1 MPLDDT
7 GRTLF
12 ERSRPGQRGTGALEW
27 DIPRPGLAALIPD
40 KFRRKALPRLPELSE
55 GEVVRHFVNLST
67 KNHHIDKGFYPLGSC
82 TMKYNP
88 KVHETLARL
97 PGFTTLHPM
106 QPAET
111 IQGALELMWRLER
124 MLAEIS
130 GMDAVSLQPAAGAH
144 GELTSLL
151 VVRAWHLSRGEDR
164 RKVLIPDS
172 AHGTNPASA
181 AIAGFECVTV
191 RSGPDGR
198 VDVDDLKSKLNPDV
212 AAFMITN
219 PNTVGLFET
228 RVEEICSACHSVG
241 AQVYMD
247 GANLNALVGIARPG
261 DLGFDLMH
269 FNLHKT
275 FTTPHGGGGPGCGP
289 IGVKSH
295 LAPFLPSPRVTHHDG
310 AYGLDRPSTS
320 IGPVHGAFGNFL
332 MMVRAYAYVLAMG
345 PEGMADIGHTAV
357 LNANYLYGKIKGSLQ
372 TKYAGPYMH
381 EFVLDGSPLKKND
394 LHTSDFA
401 KRLLDYGVY
410 APTIYFPLI
419 VPEAMMIEPTE
430 TESKATLDEF
440 AEIFLEVWRQSRE
453 EPDTV
458 RTAPHNL
465 HLRRVDDVKAAKD
478 LVLTH
483 PFGTPGSAG

>member
-1 MPLDDT
+1 MSWNDDA

-12 ERSRPGQRGTGALEW
+12 EKSRPGQRGTGALEW
-27 DIPRPGLAALIPD
+27 DVPRPGLDALIPTT
-40 KFRRKALPRLPELSE
+40 FRRRKPLRLPELAE

-88 KVHETLARL
+88 KVNESLARL
-97 PGFTTLHPM
+97 SGFATLHPL
-106 QPAET
+106 QPADT
-111 IQGALELMWRLER
+111 IQGALELMWRLEK
-124 MLAEIS
+124 MLAEVS
-130 GMDAVSLQPAAGAH
+130 GMQSVSLQPAAGAH
-144 GELTSLL
+144 GELTALL
-151 VVRAWHLSRGEDR
+151 VIRAYHLSRGEN
-164 RKVLIPDS
+164 RKRVLIPDS

-191 RSGPDGR
+191 KSGPDGR
-198 VDVDDLKSKLNPDV
+198 TDVDDLKSKLGPDV

-228 RVEEICSACHSVG
+228 RVEEICAACHAVG

-247 GANLNALVGIARPG
+247 GANLNALVGITRPG
-261 DLGFDLMH
+261 DLGFDVMH

-295 LAPFLPSPRVTHHDG
+295 LAPFLPSPRVANHDG
-310 AYGLDRPSTS
+310 VFTLEKPSTS

-332 MMVRAYAYVLAMG
+332 MMVRAYAYILAMG
-345 PEGMADIGHTAV
+345 PEGLAQVGHTAV
-357 LNANYLYGKIKGSLQ
+357 LNANYLYARLKEAMQ
-372 TKYAGPYMH
+372 TKFEGPYMH
-381 EFVLDGSPLKKND
+381 EFVLDGSSLKAD
-394 LHTSDFA
+394 GLHTSDFA
-401 KRLLDYGVY
+401 KRLMDFGVY

-430 TESKATLDEF
+430 TESRETLDRF
-440 AEIFLEVWRQSRE
+440 AEAFLQVRE
-453 EPDTV
+453 ECRTKPDFV
-458 RTAPHNL
+458 KAAPHNL
-465 HLRRVDDVKAAKD
+465 PLKRVDEVKAAKD
-478 LVLTH
+478 LVLVH
-483 PFGTPGSAG
+483 PFD

>member
-1 MPLDDT
+1 MLHDDT

-12 ERSRPGQRGTGALEW
+12 EKSRPGQRGTGEIEW
-27 DIPRPGLAALIPD
+27 DIPRKGLDSLVPAKL
-40 KFRRKALPRLPELSE
+40 RRKKAPRLPELSE
-55 GEVVRHFVNLST
+55 GEVVRHYTVLSN
-67 KNHHIDKGFYPLGSC
+67 KNHNIDKGFYPLGSC

-88 KVHETLARL
+88 KVNESLARL
-97 PGFTTLHPM
+97 SGFSTLHPL

-111 IQGALELMWRLER
+111 IQGALELMWRLEH

-130 GMDAVSLQPAAGAH
+130 GMDSVSLQPAAGAH
-144 GELTSLL
+144 GELTALL
-151 VVRAWHLSRGEDR
+151 VVRAYHLSRGEDR
-164 RKVLIPDS
+164 RKVLIPDA

-191 RSGPDGR
+191 KSAQDGR
-198 VDVDDLKSKLNPDV
+198 VDVEDLKSKLGPDV

-228 RVEEICSACHSVG
+228 RVEEICAACHAVG

-261 DLGFDLMH
+261 DLGFDVMH
-269 FNLHKT
+269 YNLHKT
-275 FTTPHGGGGPGCGP
+275 FSTPHGGGGPGCGP

-295 LAPFLPSPRVTHHDG
+295 LAGFLPSPRVVNRDG
-310 AYGLDRPSTS
+310 KFTLEKPSTS

-332 MMVRAYAYVLAMG
+332 VMVRAYAYILAMG
-345 PEGMADIGHTAV
+345 PEGLAQVGRNAV
-357 LNANYLYGKIKGSLQ
+357 LNANYLHARIKGAMAC
-372 TKYAGPYMH
+372 KYEGPYMH
-381 EFVLDGSPLKKND
+381 EFVLDGSPLKALG

-401 KRLLDYGVY
+401 KRLMDYGVY

-430 TESKATLDEF
+430 TESRETLDRF
-440 AEIFLEVWRQSRE
+440 AEIFLEVLRQCRE
-453 EPDTV
+453 ETETV
-458 RTAPHNL
+458 HSAPHNL
-465 HLRRVDDVKAAKD
+465 PLRRVDDVKAAKD
-478 LVLTH
+478 LILTH
-483 PFGTPGSAG
+483 PFD

>member
-1 MPLDDT
+1 MLTDDT

-12 ERSRPGQRGTGALEW
+12 EKSRPGQRGTGSLEW
-27 DIPRPGLAALIPD
+27 EVPRKGLDALLGA
-40 KFRRKALPRLPELSE
+40 KFRRKVAPRLPELSE

-88 KVHETLARL
+88 KVNEALARL
-97 PGFTTLHPM
+97 SGFTTLHPM
-106 QPAET
+106 QPVDT
-111 IQGALELMWRLER
+111 IQGALELIWRLER
-124 MLAEIS
+124 ALAEIS
-130 GMDAVSLQPAAGAH
+130 GMDAVSVQPAAGAH
-144 GELTSLL
+144 GELTALL
-151 VVRAWHLSRGEDR
+151 VVRAYHLARGEDR

-191 RSGPDGR
+191 KSAPDGR
-198 VDVDDLKSKLNPDV
+198 TDVEDLKSKLGPDV

-228 RVEEICSACHSVG
+228 RVEEICAACHAVG

-295 LAPFLPSPRVTHHDG
+295 LAPFLPSPRVVQRAG
-310 AYGLDRPSTS
+310 QWALEKQATS

-332 MMVRAYAYVLAMG
+332 VMVRAYAYILSMG
-345 PEGMADIGHTAV
+345 PDGMAEVGRTAV
-357 LNANYLYGKIKGSLQ
+357 LNANYLHAKIRQAMACKFD
-372 TKYAGPYMH
+372 GPYMH
-381 EFVLDGSPLKKND
+381 EFVLDGSPLRKNG

-401 KRLLDYGVY
+401 KRLMDFGVY

-430 TESKATLDEF
+430 TESRETLDRF
-440 AEIFLEVWRQSRE
+440 AEIFLEVWREATE
-453 EPDTV
+453 EPETV

-465 HLRRVDDVKAAKD
+465 PLKRVDDVRAAKE
-478 LVLTH
+478 LILTH
-483 PFGTPGSAG
+483 PFQP

>member
-1 MPLDDT
+1 MST
-7 GRTLF
+7 NEAAGRTLF
-12 ERSRPGQRGTGALEW
+12 EKSRAGQRGTAPIEW
-27 DIPRPGLAALIPD
+27 DIPRAGLDALIPTT
-40 KFRRKALPRLPELSE
+40 FRRKRPLRLPELAE
-55 GEVVRHFVNLST
+55 GEVVRHFTNLST

-88 KVHETLARL
+88 KVNESLARL
-97 PGFTTLHPM
+97 TGFTTLHPL

-111 IQGALELMWRLER
+111 LQGGLELMWRLER

-130 GMDAVSLQPAAGAH
+130 GMNSVSLQPAAGAH
-144 GELTSLL
+144 GELTALL
-151 VVRAWHLSRGEDR
+151 VVRAYHLSRGEH
-164 RKVLIPDS
+164 RKRVLIPDS

-181 AIAGFECVTV
+181 AMAGFECETV
-191 RSGPDGR
+191 KSGPDGR
-198 VDVDDLKSKLNPDV
+198 VDVDDLKSKLDSDV

-228 RVEEICSACHSVG
+228 RIEEIAAACHAVG

-247 GANLNALVGIARPG
+247 GANLNALVGITRPG

-275 FTTPHGGGGPGCGP
+275 FSTPHGGGGPGCGP

-295 LAPFLPSPRVTHHDG
+295 LAPFLPSPRVKNNDG
-310 AYGLDRPSTS
+310 KFTLERPSTS

-332 MMVRAYAYVLAMG
+332 VMVRAFAYILAMG
-345 PEGMADIGHTAV
+345 PEGLSRVGRTAV
-357 LNANYLYGKIKGSLQ
+357 LNANYLYAKIKGVME
-372 TKYAGPYMH
+372 TRYPGPYMH
-381 EFVLDGSPLKKND
+381 EFVLDGSPLKAEG

-401 KRLLDYGVY
+401 KRLMDFGIY

-430 TESKATLDEF
+430 TESRETLDNF
-440 AEIFLEVWRQSRE
+440 VDVFLQVRE
-453 EPDTV
+453 ECRTNPDLV
-458 RTAPHNL
+458 HAAPHNL
-465 HLRRVDDVKAAKD
+465 PLKRVDDVKAAKD
-478 LVLTH
+478 LILAH
-483 PFGTPGSAG
+483 PFD

>member
-1 MPLDDT
+1 MLTDDT

-12 ERSRPGQRGTGALEW
+12 ERSRPGQRGTGSLEW
-27 DIPRPGLAALIPD
+27 DVPRPGLDALIPANL
-40 KFRRKALPRLPELSE
+40 RRKSAPRLPELSE

-88 KVHETLARL
+88 KVNESLSRL
-97 PGFTTLHPM
+97 SGFATLHPL
-106 QPAET
+106 QPSET
-111 IQGALELMWRLER
+111 IQGALELIWRLER
-124 MLAEIS
+124 DLAEIS

-144 GELTSLL
+144 GELTALL
-151 VVRAWHLSRGEDR
+151 VVRAYHLSRGET
-164 RKVLIPDS
+164 RKKILIPDS

-191 RSGPDGR
+191 KSAADGR
-198 VDVDDLKSKLNPDV
+198 VDVEDLKSKLSSDV

-228 RVEEICSACHSVG
+228 RVEEICAACHAVG

-261 DLGFDLMH
+261 DLGFDVMH

-275 FTTPHGGGGPGCGP
+275 FSTPHGGGGPGCGP
-289 IGVKSH
+289 VGVKSH
-295 LAPFLPSPRVTHHDG
+295 LAPFLPSPRVEKRGDVYTQEK
-310 AYGLDRPSTS
+310 PSTS

-332 MMVRAYAYVLAMG
+332 VMVRAYAYILAMG
-345 PEGMADIGHTAV
+345 SEGMAEIGRTAV
-357 LNANYLYGKIKGSLQ
+357 LNANYLYAKIRHTLAC
-372 TKYAGPYMH
+372 KYDGPYMH
-381 EFVLDGSPLKKND
+381 EFVLDGSALKKTG

-401 KRLLDYGVY
+401 KRLMDFGVY

-430 TESKATLDEF
+430 TESRETLDRF
-440 AEIFLEVWRQSRE
+440 AEIFLEVWRE
-453 EPDTV
+453 ANETPDV
-458 RTAPHNL
+458 VHSAPHNL
-465 HLRRVDDVKAAKD
+465 PLKRVDDVRAAKE

-483 PFGTPGSAG
+483 PF

>member
-1 MPLDDT
+1 MSWNDDA

-12 ERSRPGQRGTGALEW
+12 EKSRSGQRGTGALEW
-27 DIPRPGLAALIPD
+27 DVPHPGLDSLIPSS
-40 KFRRKALPRLPELSE
+40 FRRRKALRLPELAE
-55 GEVVRHFVNLST
+55 GEVVRHFVNLSA

-88 KVHETLARL
+88 KVNETLARL
-97 PGFTTLHPM
+97 SGFATLHPL

-130 GMDAVSLQPAAGAH
+130 GMQSVSLQPAAGAH
-144 GELTSLL
+144 GELTALL
-151 VVRAWHLSRGEDR
+151 VVRAYHLARGET
-164 RKVLIPDS
+164 RKRVLIPDS

-191 RSGPDGR
+191 KSGPDGR
-198 VDVDDLKSKLNPDV
+198 VDVDDLKSKLGPDV

-228 RVEEICSACHSVG
+228 RVEEICAACHAVG

-247 GANLNALVGIARPG
+247 GANLNALVGLARPG
-261 DLGFDLMH
+261 DLGFDVMH

-295 LAPFLPSPRVTHHDG
+295 LAPYLPSPRIEQRDG
-310 AYGLDRPSTS
+310 KFTMEKPSTS

-332 MMVRAYAYVLAMG
+332 MMVRAYAYILAMG
-345 PEGMADIGHTAV
+345 PEGLAKVGRTAV
-357 LNANYLYGKIKGSLQ
+357 LNANYLYSKLKGAMT
-372 TKYAGPYMH
+372 TKFAGPYMH
-381 EFVLDGSPLKKND
+381 EFVLDGSPLKAEG

-401 KRLLDYGVY
+401 KRLMDFGVY

-430 TESKATLDEF
+430 TESRETLDRF
-440 AEIFLEVWRQSRE
+440 AEAFQQVRE
-453 EPDTV
+453 ECRTNPDLV
-458 RTAPHNL
+458 RSAPHNL
-465 HLRRVDDVKAAKD
+465 PLKRVDEVKAAKD
-478 LVLTH
+478 LILTH
-483 PFGTPGSAG
+483 PFE

>member
-1 MPLDDT
+1 MLTDDT

-12 ERSRPGQRGTGALEW
+12 EKSRPGQRGTGPMEW
-27 DIPRPGLAALIPD
+27 DVPRPGLDALIPASI
-40 KFRRKALPRLPELSE
+40 RRRTAPRLPELSE
-55 GEVVRHFVNLST
+55 GEVVRHFVNLSA

-88 KVHETLARL
+88 KVHENLARL
-97 PGFTTLHPM
+97 SGFSTLHPL
-106 QPAET
+106 QPSET
-111 IQGALELMWRLER
+111 IQGALELIWRLER
-124 MLAEIS
+124 DLAQIS
-130 GMDAVSLQPAAGAH
+130 GMDAVTLQPAAGAH
-144 GELTSLL
+144 GELTAML
-151 VVRAWHLSRGEDR
+151 VVRAYHQSRGER
-164 RKVLIPDS
+164 RGKILIPDS

-191 RSGPDGR
+191 KSAADGR
-198 VDVDDLKSKLNPDV
+198 VDVDDLKSKLTSDV

-228 RVEEICSACHSVG
+228 RVEEICAACHAVG

-261 DLGFDLMH
+261 DLGFDVMH

-275 FTTPHGGGGPGCGP
+275 FATPHGGGGPGCGP
-289 IGVKSH
+289 VGVKSH
-295 LAPFLPSPRVTHHDG
+295 LAPFLPSPRVEKRGD
-310 AYGLDRPSTS
+310 AFSQERPSTS

-332 MMVRAYAYVLAMG
+332 VMVRAYAYILAMG
-345 PEGMADIGHTAV
+345 SEGMSEVGRTAV
-357 LNANYLYGKIKGSLQ
+357 LNANYLYAKIRHALSC
-372 TKYAGPYMH
+372 KYDGPYMH
-381 EFVLDGSPLKKND
+381 EFVLDGSALKKNG

-401 KRLLDYGVY
+401 KRLMDFGVY

-430 TESKATLDEF
+430 TESRETLDRF
-440 AEIFLEVWRQSRE
+440 AEIFLEVWREAQETPEVLHS
-453 EPDTV
+453 
-458 RTAPHNL
+458 APHNL
-465 HLRRVDDVKAAKD
+465 PLKRVDDVRAAKE

-483 PFGTPGSAG
+483 PF

>member
-1 MPLDDT
+1 MSWQEDS

-12 ERSRPGQRGTGALEW
+12 EKSRPGQRGSAPLEW
-27 DIPRPGLAALIPD
+27 DVPRPGLDALVPVG
-40 KFRRKALPRLPELSE
+40 FRRKRPLRLPELAE

-88 KVHETLARL
+88 KVNESLARL
-97 PGFTTLHPM
+97 SGFTTLHPL

-124 MLAEIS
+124 MLSEIS

-144 GELTSLL
+144 GELAAML
-151 VVRAWHLSRGEDR
+151 VVRAYHIARGEN
-164 RKVLIPDS
+164 RKRVLIPDS

-191 RSGPDGR
+191 KSGPDGR
-198 VDVDDLKSKLNPDV
+198 VDVDDLKAKLGPDV

-228 RVEEICSACHSVG
+228 RIEEICEACHAAG

-247 GANLNALVGIARPG
+247 GANLNALVGITRPG
-261 DLGFDLMH
+261 DIGFDIMH

-275 FTTPHGGGGPGCGP
+275 FSTPHGGGGPGCGP

-295 LAPFLPSPRVTHHDG
+295 LAPYLPSPRIELREDKYV
-310 AYGLDRPSTS
+310 LEKPSTS

-332 MMVRAYAYVLAMG
+332 VMVRAFAYILSMG
-345 PEGMADIGHTAV
+345 PEGLGRVGRTAV
-357 LNANYLYGKIKGSLQ
+357 LNANYLYAKIKPVMG
-372 TKYAGPYMH
+372 TRFAGPYMH
-381 EFVLDGSPLKKND
+381 EFVLDGSPLKAEG

-401 KRLLDYGVY
+401 KRLMDFGVY

-430 TESKATLDEF
+430 TESRETLDRF
-440 AEIFLEVWRQSRE
+440 VDAFLQVRE
-453 EPDTV
+453 ECKSDPELV
-458 RTAPHNL
+458 RSAPHRL
-465 HLRRVDDVKAAKD
+465 PLKRVDDVKAAKD
-478 LVLTH
+478 LILTH
-483 PFGTPGSAG
+483 PFD